1 MKRSVYFNATM
12 GPLSQG
18 CLALVV
24 ELVVYVWCNATR
36 LLFYVWFSWTKPR
49 PIPPVTDDLL
59 LRSASSL
66 AADIRIG
73 KVRSVQLLTAYIK
86 RIRQVQPIINAVVEE
101 RFEEAL
107 REAEEAD
114 RLVASGS
121 VSVEQMAAEKPLL
134 GLPLSVKNNIAVKGL
149 LQDAGSPD
157 WKGHRPGEDAPSVAR
172 LRAAGA
178 IPLVLTNVPELCMWG
193 DAQNLL
199 YGTTRNPHDTRRSP
213 GGSSGGEGS
222 LIAAAGSLIGVGT
235 DIAGSVR
242 IPAAYC
248 GIFGHKATSGIVP
261 STGLIP
267 NVGDAMRQYV
277 CVGPMTRFSEDLPL
291 LLNVLA
297 AGEINA
303 LRLNKPVDLKS
314 LKLFFMATEGCRYF
328 SRTTYEAQQAV
339 LKVTRHFKGTHGLQ
353 TQPLHLPELQYVAFT
368 FKKLYSATDPE
379 GLAQL
384 FSPSSLNAFL
394 ELLRFL
400 VGRGRHTLPVLF
412 ACATATWFPFASPKE
427 ASKFLADIELLR
439 DRFEETLGDD
449 GVLILP
455 AATSGAP
462 FQNQDLLFIDAPSMT
477 ALFSIFKVPA
487 TVCPVT
493 LQKHKD
499 GTRLPLAVQV
509 VAKRG
514 NDRLCLAVARE
525 IERKFSGW
533 LAPGATA

>member
-1 MKRSVYFNATM
+1 MKQSSYYKASM
-12 GPLSQG
+12 ALLSEG
-18 CLALVV
+18 LFALVV
-24 ELVVYVWCNATR
+24 EVIVYIWCNATR
-36 LLFYVWFSWTKPR
+36 LLFYLWFFWTKPR
-49 PIPPVTDDLL
+49 PLPPVTDDLL
-59 LRSASSL
+59 LRSACSL
-66 AADIRIG
+66 AADIRNG
-73 KVRSVQLLTAYIK
+73 KVRSVQVISAYIR

-107 REAEEAD
+107 REAQSAD

-121 VSVEQMAAEKPLL
+121 MSVERLAAEKPLL
-134 GLPLSVKNNIAVKGL
+134 GLPFSVKNNVACKGL

-157 WKGHRPGEDAPSVAR
+157 WKGHRPDKDAPSVAR
-172 LRAAGA
+172 LREAGA

-193 DAQNLL
+193 DAQNML

-222 LIAAAGSLIGVGT
+222 LIAAAGSLMGLGT

-261 STGLIP
+261 NSGLLP
-267 NVGDAMRQYV
+267 DVGDGMRQYV

-291 LLNVLA
+291 LLNVLVDRENS
-297 AGEINA
+297 G
-303 LRLNKPVDLKS
+303 LRLNEEVNLES
-314 LKLFFMATEGCRYF
+314 LKLFFTETEGCRYF
-328 SRTTYEAQQAV
+328 SRVTNEAQQAV
-339 LKVTRHFKGTHGLQ
+339 KKVTRHFHDTYGLQ
-353 TQPLHLPELQYVAFT
+353 THRLQIPELQYVAITFNKVFT
-368 FKKLYSATDPE
+368 ATDPE
-379 GLAQL
+379 RLVQL
-384 FSPSSLNAFL
+384 FSPGSRNTFVEMLR
-394 ELLRFL
+394 LLI
-400 VGRGRHTLPVLF
+400 GRGRHTLPVLL
-412 ACATATWFPFASPKE
+412 ASKTATWFPFASPKE
-427 ASKFLADIELLR
+427 ASKFLAKLERIR

-455 AATSGAP
+455 AATSVAP
-462 FQNQDLLFIDAPSMT
+462 FHNQDLLFIDAPSMT

-493 LQKHKD
+493 MQKTQN
-499 GTRLPLAVQV
+499 GTGLPLAVQV

-525 IERKFSGW
+525 IERTFGGC
-533 LAPGATA
+533 LVPGAMV